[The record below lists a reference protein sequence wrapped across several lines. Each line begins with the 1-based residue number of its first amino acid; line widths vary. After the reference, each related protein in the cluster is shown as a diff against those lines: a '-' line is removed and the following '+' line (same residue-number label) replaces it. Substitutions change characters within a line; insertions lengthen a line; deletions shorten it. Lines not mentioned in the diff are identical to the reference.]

1 MARRAG
7 LTMNERTFEALLV
20 EDNPDHAYLISRTL
34 REACDR
40 VAVNVVEDGERA
52 IHYIKNLGP
61 YRDRPAPDLILL
73 DIRLPKRDG
82 LEVLAELKR
91 SPNYRSIPV
100 ILITGSSREVDML
113 AGYDLGANSYIVKPE
128 APSDLVEKLK
138 TIAAYWLCANDLPR
152 D

>member
-7 LTMNERTFEALLV
+7 LTMNERTFEVLLV
-20 EDNPDHAYLISRTL
+20 EDNPDHAYLIGRTL

-52 IHYIKNLGP
+52 IHYIKSLGP
-61 YRDRPAPDLILL
+61 CRDRPAPDLILL

-100 ILITGSSREVDML
+100 ILITGSSRAVDML
-113 AGYDLGANSYIVKPE
+113 AGYELGANSYIVKPE
-128 APSDLVEKLK
+128 VPSDLVEKLK

>member
-1 MARRAG
+1 
-7 LTMNERTFEALLV
+7 MNEKNIEVLLV

-61 YRDRPAPDLILL
+61 YWDRPAPDLILL

-100 ILITGSSREVDML
+100 ILITSSSREVDML
-113 AGYDLGANSYIVKPE
+113 AGYDLGANSYIIKPDV
-128 APSDLVEKLK
+128 PSDLVEKLK